1 MPASRDDR
9 RIGAKPGAI
18 AALLTALALAMPA
31 SAQVG
36 PPVRLIPPPPGT
48 EQPSPPPPAAQPG
61 AKPAANPAA
70 NPATNKD
77 ASGIETT
84 PLAPVDATWAGTLG
98 PAEGAF
104 PDTMWQGTS
113 RSLVAGRLAQLRPTA
128 SPVLQDL
135 ARRLMLS
142 NARPPGGEDPPQGPS
157 LGVLRLERLIALG
170 QISGALGIA
179 DLVRATGDAEPL
191 DRLRVE
197 LHFAGNDRDG
207 ACGLVHASIGRYQ
220 DLWWDRALIACQALG
235 GEQAKASVG
244 LSLLQERRAPREPI
258 FDTLVEAVGGRRV
271 KVERLPDPT
280 PIRVALLAAA
290 KLPLPADA
298 LKVASPAVLHQWATN
313 PAVPAESRLPAAER
327 AAALGAISL
336 GELSGLYA
344 AIAPTQAERKNA
356 LGRAAGDTPR
366 ARAILYTMAKDETVP
381 AARAELLSALLE
393 AGRKQGYFLMLARLT
408 APLLRELGPSPDL
421 GWFAPIAARA
431 LYGAGEAEAGHRWLP
446 LADAEIETRLAG
458 IEQRGASI
466 APAGTRLFGET
477 VLGVLVAAQQD
488 GRLATDSVVVDGAA
502 AALSGIGLEREARQL
517 AIEAALAAGP

>member
-18 AALLTALALAMPA
+18 AALLTTLALAMPA

-70 NPATNKD
+70 NKD

-84 PLAPVDATWAGTLG
+84 PLAPVDATWAGMLG

-113 RSLVAGRLAQLRPTA
+113 RNLVAGRLAQLRPTA

-157 LGVLRLERLIALG
+157 LAVLRLERLIALG
-170 QISGALGIA
+170 QISGALGIS

-207 ACGLVHASIGRYQ
+207 ACGLVQAAIGRYQ

-431 LYGAGEAEAGHRWLP
+431 LYGAGEAEAGQRWLP
-446 LADAEIETRLAG
+446 LADAKIETRLAG

>member
-9 RIGAKPGAI
+9 RIGARPGAI
-18 AALLTALALAMPA
+18 AALLTALVLAMPA
-31 SAQVG
+31 SAQLG
-36 PPVRLIPPPPGT
+36 PPVRLIPPPPGA

-61 AKPAANPAA
+61 AKPAAN
-70 NPATNKD
+70 KD
-77 ASGIETT
+77 ASGIEAT
-84 PLAPVDATWAGTLG
+84 PLAPVDPTWAGTLG
-98 PAEGAF
+98 PTEGAF
-104 PDTMWQGTS
+104 PETMWQGTS
-113 RSLVAGRLAQLRPTA
+113 RSLVAGRLAQLRPTV

-135 ARRLMLS
+135 ARRLLLS

-157 LGVLRLERLIALG
+157 LAVLRLERLMALG
-170 QISGALGIA
+170 QIEGALGIA

-207 ACGLVHASIGRYQ
+207 ACGLVQAAIGRYQ
-220 DLWWDRALIACQALG
+220 DFWWDRALIACQALG

-258 FDTLVEAVGGRRV
+258 FDTLVEAVGGRKV
-271 KVERLPDPT
+271 KLERLPDPT

-298 LKVASPAVLHQWATN
+298 LQAASPGVLHQWATN
-313 PAVPAESRLPAAER
+313 PSVPAESRLPAAER

-336 GELSGLYA
+336 DQLSGLYA

-356 LGRAAGDTPR
+356 LGRAGADSPR
-366 ARAILYTMAKDETVP
+366 ARAVLYTMAKDETVP
-381 AARAELLSALLE
+381 ASRAELLSALLE
-393 AGRKQGYFLMLARLT
+393 SGRKQGYFLLLARLT
-408 APLLRELGPSPDL
+408 APLLRDLQPSPDL
-421 GWFAPIAARA
+421 DWFAPTAARA
-431 LYGAGEAEAGHRWLP
+431 LYGAGEPEAGQLWLP

-458 IEQRGASI
+458 VEQRGASI

-488 GRLATDSVVVDGAA
+488 GHLTADPVVVEGAA
-502 AALSGIGLEREARQL
+502 NALSGIGLEREARQL